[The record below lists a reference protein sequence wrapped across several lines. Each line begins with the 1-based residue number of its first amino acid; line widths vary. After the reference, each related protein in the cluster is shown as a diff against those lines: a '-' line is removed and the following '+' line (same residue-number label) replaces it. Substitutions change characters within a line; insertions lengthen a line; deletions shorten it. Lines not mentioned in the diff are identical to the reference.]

1 MAEIQIRNVSKDFLD
16 ASGKPFH
23 ALKDISF
30 TWNKGE
36 NISFSGESG
45 SGKST
50 IARLLIGF
58 GAPHEWRDFAGW
70 REHCQMEL
78 WTMAQPSHKDTGGF
92 PGCHWQ
98 PQPPGAR

>member
-16 ASGKPFH
+16 ASASLFH

-36 NISFSGESG
+36 NISFTGESG

-50 IARLLIGF
+50 IARL
-58 GAPHEWRDFAGW
+58 
-70 REHCQMEL
+70 
-78 WTMAQPSHKDTGGF
+78 
-92 PGCHWQ
+92 
-98 PQPPGAR
+98 